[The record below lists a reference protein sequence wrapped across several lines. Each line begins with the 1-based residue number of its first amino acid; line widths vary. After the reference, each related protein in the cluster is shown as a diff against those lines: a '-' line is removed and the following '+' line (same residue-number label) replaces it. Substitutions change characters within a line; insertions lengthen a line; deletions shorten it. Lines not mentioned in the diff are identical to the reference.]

1 MVWRFFKRN
10 KIGIDLGTANTKV
23 FSEGQGII
31 LGEPSVIATDS
42 QTGEVIAVGEEA
54 QQMIGRTPGN
64 IVAHR
69 PMKEGVIADFDITA
83 AMLKYFLDKVG
94 GRFSPKP
101 SVIICVPGRG
111 TEVEKRAVIDAAR
124 MAGAGEAYLIEEPFA
139 AAVGAEL
146 PVSEPTG
153 SMVVDIG
160 GGTTDVATISLG
172 GIVSSKTIRQ
182 AGDAMDDAI
191 ISYIRNKHNLLIG
204 ERTAEQIKMEI
215 GCADRQVAETM
226 NGMDIRGR
234 DMATGLPRT
243 AHVTALDVTEAIEEI
258 VFNMIDAVKR
268 TLEETPPEISADVID
283 RGIVLTG
290 GGALLRNLA
299 DVMSRETE
307 VPVTVA
313 DDPLSCV
320 ANGTGMSL
328 AHMDL
333 LRNRGNRY

>member
-1 MVWRFFKRN
+1 MVWWLFKRN

-23 FSEGQGII
+23 FSEGQGIV

-94 GRFSPKP
+94 SRFSPKP

-182 AGDAMDDAI
+182 SGDAMDDAI
-191 ISYIRNKHNLLIG
+191 ISYIRNEHNLLIG
-204 ERTAEQIKMEI
+204 ERTAEQIKMKI
-215 GCADRQVAETM
+215 GCADPEVAKTM
-226 NGMDIRGR
+226 DGMDVRGR

-243 AHVTALDVTEAIEEI
+243 EYITALDINYAITKI
-258 VFNMIDAVKR
+258 VDNMIDAVKQ
-268 TLEETPPEISADVID
+268 TLEETPPEIAADVID

-299 DVMSRETE
+299 DVMSHETE
-307 VPVTVA
+307 VPVSVA

-320 ANGTGMSL
+320 AIGTGMSL

-333 LRNRGNRY
+333 LRNRGRNH

>member
-1 MVWRFFKRN
+1 MVWWLFKRN

-23 FSEGQGII
+23 FSEGQGIV

-94 GRFSPKP
+94 SRFSPKP

-191 ISYIRNKHNLLIG
+191 ISYIRNEHNLLIG
-204 ERTAEQIKMEI
+204 ERTAEQIKMKI
-215 GCADRQVAETM
+215 GCADPEVAKTM
-226 NGMDIRGR
+226 DGMDVRGR

-243 AHVTALDVTEAIEEI
+243 EYITALDINYAITKI
-258 VFNMIDAVKR
+258 VDNMIDAVKQ
-268 TLEETPPEISADVID
+268 TLEETPPEIAADVID

-299 DVMSRETE
+299 DVMSHETE
-307 VPVTVA
+307 VPVSVA

-320 ANGTGMSL
+320 AIGTGMSL

-333 LRNRGNRY
+333 LRNRGRNH